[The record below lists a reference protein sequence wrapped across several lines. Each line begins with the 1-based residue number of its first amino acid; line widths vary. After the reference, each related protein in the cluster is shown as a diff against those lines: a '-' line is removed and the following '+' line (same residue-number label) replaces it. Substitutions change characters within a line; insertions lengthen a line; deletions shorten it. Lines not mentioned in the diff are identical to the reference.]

1 MIRAFNMKS
10 ILFFVFAFLLVGI
23 LTIYL
28 VENNII
34 EFQSDLDNVIVT
46 SELIE
51 ALKKKFNN
59 KIAIVTG
66 RGFNAISSSLK
77 EILNQ
82 FNVENSV
89 FKTESGTGRIKFRV
103 GRDVRLLI
111 IVVGALTNQI
121 PILLIIVAVLAN
133 FEAIRRL
140 ILFRNKLGDDV
151 TDTHIEFAN

>member
-1 MIRAFNMKS
+1 LGGIIIHFNS
-10 ILFFVFAFLLVGI
+10 IWDGCDGEIARQKLRRTKYGGYLDSFLDRYVDAAIILGLTYGYWSISGDSTIWIMGFAA
-23 LTIYL
+23 
-28 VENNII
+28 II
-34 EFQSDLDNVIVT
+34 GSFINT
-46 SELIE
+46 Y
-51 ALKKKFNN
+51 
-59 KIAIVTG
+59 TG
-66 RGFNAISSSLK
+66 EK
-77 EILNQ
+77 YD
-82 FNVENSV
+82 SV